1 MGGERHSASAHRA
14 SWETCGDARLLG
26 LCTSVDFDQVILDN
40 FPELGCAGFASW
52 PGQTGCQSVAV
63 RSCAHGAGRV
73 ACRNLVVRIRNHQ
86 APGTLEARR
95 EACPKIRQTAS
106 QVTTR
111 GAAKGVFGNEWHGA
125 REQGRA
131 SIAVAG
137 LPGPGDDVGRVERA
151 CQRPRPRPTYPRS
164 PSKLEC
170 DCRDLRAC
178 VRNYTAGRCYN
189 PRPSTVKAWRRGNR
203 YREAV

>member
-14 SWETCGDARLLG
+14 SWKTCGGARPLG

-40 FPELGCAGFASW
+40 FWELGCASSASC
-52 PGQTGCQSVAV
+52 PGQNGCQSVAV
-63 RSCAHGAGRV
+63 RLCAHGAERV
-73 ACRNLVVRIRNHQ
+73 ACRNPVGQIWHHQ
-86 APGTLEARR
+86 PPGTLESRR
-95 EACPKIRQTAS
+95 EACPKVHQTES
-106 QVTTR
+106 QITTR
-111 GAAKGVFGNEWHGA
+111 GAAKSVFGNEWHGA
-125 REQGRA
+125 RKQERA
-131 SIAVAG
+131 SIAVARLLG
-137 LPGPGDDVGRVERA
+137 HGGDVGCVERA

-170 DCRDLRAC
+170 DCRDPKAC

-189 PRPSTVKAWRRGNR
+189 PRPSTVEAWRRGNR